1 MNETNVSLNLE
12 ETAWLYSMLLRAVM
26 DDAQQPPHES
36 KIFTPDVVTAIRSRQ
51 NELLRKLGE
60 ANDALMASLLGR

>member
-26 DDAQQPPHES
+26 DDARQPPVES
-36 KIFTPDVVTAIRSRQ
+36 SILTPDVVAAIRSRQ

-60 ANDALMASLLGR
+60 ANDALMRRCLG